1 MNNIPLVILA
11 AGLSSRMKS
20 SDGDD
25 KMSKSSISQAN
36 TRSKGFI
43 EIESGNPLIYYII
56 KNAMTS
62 GITNF
67 YIILSKN
74 YDEFKT
80 YLDKISEELKIEIKI
95 AYQDF
100 YGNKKPLGTADAIC
114 QTLDQYEELKVSRF
128 LVCNSDN
135 LYSENSF
142 RTLIKSKDYSSMIA
156 YKFDCLD
163 FDNKSK
169 KFSSIIVITHN
180 SKDKFLNKI
189 IEKPDQET
197 INLFKSKGL
206 YVSMNIFSFFGDQ
219 VYTFFKD
226 CPLNPIRNEKEISV
240 ALQNMIKS
248 SKHKMKVYNL
258 CESVPDMT
266 YKKDISII
274 SDYIKKNN

>member
-1 MNNIPLVILA
+1 MNSIPLLILA

-20 SDGDD
+20 SNSDNE
-25 KMSKSSISQAN
+25 MSESAISQAN

-43 EIESGNPLIYYII
+43 EIQSGNPLIYYII
-56 KNAMTS
+56 KNAMAA
-62 GITNF
+62 GITSY

-74 YDEFKT
+74 SVEFEK
-80 YLDKISEELKIEIKI
+80 YLEKISNELKIQIKI

-100 YGNKKPLGTADAIC
+100 YGNDKPLGTADAIH
-114 QTLDQYEELKVSRF
+114 QTLDQYKELKVSRF

-142 RTLIKSKDYSSMIA
+142 RTLIESEEYCSMIA
-156 YKFDCLD
+156 YKFDCLN
-163 FDNKSK
+163 FDNQRLKG
-169 KFSSIIVITHN
+169 FAILDII
-180 SKDKFLNKI
+180 DGFLNKI

-197 INLFKSKGL
+197 IDLFKSKGI

-240 ALQNMIKS
+240 GLQNMIKS
-248 SKHKMKVYNL
+248 TNSKMRIHEL
-258 CESVPDMT
+258 CEQVPDMT
-266 YKKDISII
+266 YKKDISKMK
-274 SDYIKKNN
+274 DYITKNN